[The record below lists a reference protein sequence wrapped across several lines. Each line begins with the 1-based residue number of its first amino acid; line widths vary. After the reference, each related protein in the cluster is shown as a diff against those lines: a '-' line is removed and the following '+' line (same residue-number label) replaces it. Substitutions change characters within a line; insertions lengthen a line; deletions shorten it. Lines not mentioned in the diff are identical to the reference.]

1 MTVGGRKRSSQ
12 EVAKDEDATKE
23 VSHISLIYVQQD
35 GSIQEHKVDVQKV
48 LRESPKAELT
58 SEEFQTR
65 CLQLFIASLKTGK
78 SKLSVDELQLY
89 DLNGN

>member
-1 MTVGGRKRSSQ
+1 MTVEGRKRSSQ

-58 SEEFQTR
+58 SEEF
-65 CLQLFIASLKTGK
+65 
-78 SKLSVDELQLY
+78 
-89 DLNGN
+89 